1 MTEIKNLKK
10 YLSINQRQLLIIL
23 LVALINGLLYVWI
36 IPPWQHYDEPSH
48 FEYAWLL
55 ANRPGYL
62 NPGDYD
68 LEMRRSVVES
78 MIQNGFY
85 DRIPDKPDLQS
96 ESPPSIGV
104 QQLDEQPLYYLLLS
118 LPFNLAKSWDMSSQ
132 LVLGRLISTLLYLI
146 TILAAWG
153 VTREITASQNPLRW
167 VVPISISLLP
177 GFTDIM
183 TSVNNDAG
191 AIAFFSLFFWGST
204 RFIRR
209 GFNWLDL
216 IWVVSTALVCVFMK
230 TTVLIAIPILFFV
243 LFLVLTRSLNRWVR
257 LAIVGLIIVVGLGTM
272 LQWGE
277 ALFWY
282 RASNQQSEVRSR
294 SNNPVVGDFI
304 FQVDTSA
311 SLAPQWMKPLV
322 QPLPKKDT
330 LEIAGKVVTLGVW
343 MWADRPVKVRTPAL
357 HDSVNVY
364 SKIVQLGEQPAFYAF
379 NVKLP
384 EKLERTWV
392 SISPK
397 IGKNSTPG
405 VVYLDGLVLVDGER
419 SIFEAPHFSDS
430 TGKTGEW
437 DGKPFTNRL
446 RNGSAEMASVGIQDW
461 FNGLGTDYFPHYAR
475 PSFILAYFIDWFG
488 TDWHL
493 QKISSQLF
501 RSLWGIF
508 GWGNIYFIG
517 SKPYRIFF
525 LFFLFGTAGSIYW
538 LWQTRKNPPWELI
551 MVFGLVLVTIWG
563 GAFIR
568 GISHLPTNRLAL
580 PVARYAYP
588 AIIPTMTVF
597 AVGYLALFRLF
608 LKKSLKADT
617 LFSLVYLAIFVCFN
631 IWALIS
637 LSRFYS

>member
-1 MTEIKNLKK
+1 
-10 YLSINQRQLLIIL
+10 
-23 LVALINGLLYVWI
+23 
-36 IPPWQHYDEPSH
+36 
-48 FEYAWLL
+48 
-55 ANRPGYL
+55 
-62 NPGDYD
+62 
-68 LEMRRSVVES
+68 
-78 MIQNGFY
+78 
-85 DRIPDKPDLQS
+85 
-96 ESPPSIGV
+96 
-104 QQLDEQPLYYLLLS
+104 
-118 LPFNLAKSWDMSSQ
+118 
-132 LVLGRLISTLLYLI
+132 
-146 TILAAWG
+146 
-153 VTREITASQNPLRW
+153 
-167 VVPISISLLP
+167 
-177 GFTDIM
+177 
-183 TSVNNDAG
+183 
-191 AIAFFSLFFWGST
+191 
-204 RFIRR
+204 
-209 GFNWLDL
+209 
-216 IWVVSTALVCVFMK
+216 
-230 TTVLIAIPILFFV
+230 
-243 LFLVLTRSLNRWVR
+243 
-257 LAIVGLIIVVGLGTM
+257 M

-304 FQVDTSA
+304 FQVDTGA
-311 SLAPQWMKPLV
+311 TLAPQWMKPLI

-330 LEIAGKVVTLGVW
+330 LEIAGEVVTLGVW

-357 HDSVNVY
+357 HDGVNVY

-379 NVKLP
+379 NVELP

-397 IGKNSTPG
+397 IGRNSTPG

-419 SIFEAPHFSDS
+419 SISEAPHFSDS

-437 DGKPFTNRL
+437 DSKPFTNRL
-446 RNGSAEMASVGIQDW
+446 RNGSAELASAGIKDW

-488 TDWHL
+488 TDWHV

-525 LFFLFGTAGSIYW
+525 LFFLFGIAGSIYW
-538 LWQTRKNPPWELI
+538 LWQTRKNLPWELI
-551 MVFGLVLVTIWG
+551 LLFGLVLVTIWG

-588 AIIPTMTVF
+588 AIIPTMTVL

-617 LFSLVYLAIFVCFN
+617 VFSLVYLAIFVCFN

-637 LSRFYS
+637 LLRFYS